1 MLSNCG
7 KKILNC
13 IFEDMQSIRK
23 MSSVASAVKKHDALQ
38 ELALKEN
45 CILVDE
51 NDKVTGHTSKRDCHR
66 VSENGRVKLH
76 RAFSVFLFNSDGDML
91 VQRRSEHK
99 ITFPDRYTN
108 ACCSHPLFDITEE
121 REESN
126 AIGIRKA
133 AQRRLN
139 YELGVPYDQA
149 KPEDFHYLTRIH
161 YENTGDGIW
170 GEHEIDYIL
179 FLHKNVDLCPNP
191 NEVSEIRYIK
201 REQLDNELLSLQAPL
216 TPWFNLILKYRLK
229 LWWDNLNSLKNFED
243 FDKIHKLE

>member
-1 MLSNCG
+1 MNPLHIDFSLSVPIYREKFQHSKLDPICLPMMLQ
-7 KKILNC
+7 IVLNC
-13 IFEDMQSIRK
+13 ETYSHTHIIQICAFKIQRQLENTLFTLRQILYTSTVLWRLIWIFTTHVMPLLKRFYVAETFLLVIFSFFICCCRLFI
-23 MSSVASAVKKHDALQ
+23 SS
-38 ELALKEN
+38 
-45 CILVDE
+45 C
-51 NDKVTGHTSKRDCHR
+51 
-66 VSENGRVKLH
+66 
-76 RAFSVFLFNSDGDML
+76 FYF
-91 VQRRSEHK
+91 
-99 ITFPDRYTN
+99 
-108 ACCSHPLFDITEE
+108 
-121 REESN
+121 
-126 AIGIRKA
+126 
-133 AQRRLN
+133 
-139 YELGVPYDQA
+139 QA